1 MAFVLSICIKV
12 SGWQF
17 HKRYRKN
24 FQSGEPANS
33 LWGLVF
39 WGVFMGCGAC
49 WHVLM
54 IGLGEGRISDKLQ
67 PVFCVD
73 KASGVLWFEATHE
86 MESFN
91 HLVAKVYS
99 KKGCVL
105 EEVDRDFCLG
115 HGPLPIHVE
124 WREGEPLRR
133 FSSSSL
139 GFSHS
144 LIWRLWELWH
154 GPLWNSWVFLHLSRL
169 RQ

>member
-24 FQSGEPANS
+24 FQSSREPAKS

-39 WGVFMGCGAC
+39 WGASMGCGAC
-49 WHVLM
+49 WHVKM
-54 IGLGEGRISDKLQ
+54 IGLGEGRIRDKPQ

-73 KASGVLWFEATHE
+73 KASDVLWFEATHE

-99 KKGCVL
+99 KKGCIL
-105 EEVDRDFCLG
+105 EEVDRDFFLG

-124 WREGEPLRR
+124 VGRSGRPETFFKQLFRIFSLFDLETLRTLTWS
-133 FSSSSL
+133 FV
-139 GFSHS
+139 
-144 LIWRLWELWH
+144 E
-154 GPLWNSWVFLHLSRL
+154 
-169 RQ
+169 